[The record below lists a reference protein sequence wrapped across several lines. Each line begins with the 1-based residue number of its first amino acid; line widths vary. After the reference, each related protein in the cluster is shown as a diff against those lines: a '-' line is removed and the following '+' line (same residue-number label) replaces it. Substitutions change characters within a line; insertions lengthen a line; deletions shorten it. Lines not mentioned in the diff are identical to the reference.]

1 MKDVVTRAFI
11 IVVFAVWSM
20 QLAASTLT
28 EKDVRNAISLIG
40 DSSNFNQ
47 EIERLVPELAERR
60 AVRDQES
67 EREIM
72 RFMMSGEGDPA
83 VISLANLESD
93 LREDMAIL
101 RKYPEANAKMT
112 SVLRQHGFNEG
123 GDWID
128 TFVRVVRAHLAVL
141 SEQPNP
147 EIEEMLAQ
155 MADFPGATQ
164 EGIDEMRAQM
174 LGMQE
179 AQKRALSDVPEADKR
194 VVAPFMDELNA
205 AMDDEEEED
214 V

>member
-1 MKDVVTRAFI
+1 MKDVVTRTFM

-28 EKDVRNAISLIG
+28 DKDVRNAISLIG

-60 AVRDQES
+60 AVRDQER
-67 EREIM
+67 EREM
-72 RFMMSGEGDPA
+72 MQFMMSGEGNPSA
-83 VISLANLESD
+83 ISLGNLESD

-101 RKYPEANAKMT
+101 RKYPEANGILTK
-112 SVLRQHGFNEG
+112 VVRQHGFNDG
-123 GDWID
+123 DDWID
-128 TFVRVVRAHLAVL
+128 TFVRVVRAYMAV
-141 SEQPNP
+141 SIDQPNP
-147 EIEEMLAQ
+147 EIEETLAQ

-179 AQKRALSDVPEADKR
+179 AQRRYLSDVPEADKR
-194 VVAPFMDELNA
+194 AIAPFMDELNA
-205 AMDDEEEED
+205 ATDHEEEGE
-214 V
+214 